1 MKDPLYL
8 PPMAEVKKISKP
20 EKNPKEVGSFNSL
33 RVIYSFVWPY
43 KGLVLGA
50 LLFLVIA
57 VSAQLYI
64 FFSLRNV
71 VDNGFSVQN
80 SEVINNYFKML
91 LVLGIFWSTALSIRF
106 RLVTLL
112 GERVVADIRKKV
124 HAHLVTLSPVF
135 FETNRPG
142 EISTRLTADTTLIQ
156 TVVGSS
162 LSIALRS
169 VFNMVGG
176 LGLLFFLNPKLMG
189 FIFLIFPVLGFV
201 FIFFGR
207 LIQKRTRS
215 GQDKLAE
222 VGAMA
227 GEAFGSIQIVQAFT
241 QEEQEKS
248 RFGKAVDETFGEAK
262 KRISAR
268 SWMMGLITFLFF
280 GAVVLVLW
288 LGATDV
294 LKGKMSWGDLTSF
307 VGISIFVV
315 ASVAAVSGVYGD
327 IQKMVGAAGRLQEL
341 LNEKSPLKIEA
352 NPTPPKLPA
361 KGALK
366 IDKVTFN
373 YPSKPDVLALN
384 DISLDVDA
392 GKTFAVVGPSGAG
405 KSTLF
410 QLLLRFFDPQVGLI
424 SIDGVNIA
432 KMDPKELR
440 NLMTIVP
447 QETILFAETVFQ
459 NVRYGKP
466 EASEDEVWSA
476 LKDAQAEEF
485 VNALPDGINTYLGE
499 RGVRL
504 SGGQRQRLAIAR
516 AILRDS
522 PILLL
527 DEATSSLDS
536 KSEKAVQKALER
548 LMENRTTI
556 VIAHRLSTVK
566 GAEKIVVMD
575 HGKFVAIGSHAE
587 LIKDKKGLYTH
598 LAQLQFNE

>member
-1 MKDPLYL
+1 
-8 PPMAEVKKISKP
+8 MANQKKIKETQEAP
-20 EKNPKEVGSFNSL
+20 ENTGLFKSL
-33 RVIYSFVWPY
+33 KVIYGFVWPY

-50 LLFLVIA
+50 LAFLVIA
-57 VSAQLYI
+57 ASAQLYI
-64 FFSLRNV
+64 FYSLRDV
-71 VDNGFSVQN
+71 VDNGFSIQN
-80 SEVINNYFKML
+80 AGVINNYFKML
-91 LVLGIFWSTALSIRF
+91 LIIGFFWSTALFFRF

-124 HAHLVTLSPVF
+124 HGHLVTMSPVF

-142 EISTRLTADTTLIQ
+142 EISSRLTADTTLIQ

-162 LSIALRS
+162 VSIALRS
-169 VFNMVGG
+169 LFTMIGG
-176 LGLLFFLNPKLMG
+176 MGLLFFLNPKLMG
-189 FIFLIFPVLGFV
+189 FMFLIFPFLGGAFL
-201 FIFFGR
+201 FFGK

-215 GQDKLAE
+215 GQDRLAE

-241 QEEQEKS
+241 QEEQEKT
-248 RFGKAVDETFGEAK
+248 RFGEAVEATFDEAK
-262 KRISAR
+262 KRVMAR
-268 SWMMGLITFLFF
+268 AWMMGLITFLFF

-288 LGATDV
+288 WGAIDV
-294 LKGKMSWGDLTSF
+294 LSGAMTWGDLTSF
-307 VGISIFVV
+307 VSISIFVV
-315 ASVAAVSGVYGD
+315 ASVAGVTSVYGD

-341 LNEKSPLKIEA
+341 MSVPSPLKIEA

-366 IDKVTFN
+366 IDKVTFC
-373 YPSKPDVLALN
+373 YPSKPGVKALDN
-384 DISLDVDA
+384 ISLDVKA

-410 QLLLRFFDPQVGLI
+410 QLFLRFFDPKTGTI

-432 KMDPKELR
+432 KMDPKKLR

-447 QETILFAETVFQ
+447 QETVLFAETVFQ

-466 EASEDEVWSA
+466 EASEEEVWSA
-476 LKDAQAEEF
+476 LKDAQAEDF
-485 VNALPDGINTYLGE
+485 VKALPDGINTYLGE

-536 KSEKAVQKALER
+536 RSEKEVQKALER

-566 GAEKIVVMD
+566 GAEQIIVMD
-575 HGKFVAIGSHAE
+575 QGKFVAEGSHND